1 MMDSAVIIILLR
13 RCDLRIL
20 DLPGLMLL
28 NIRSAWFNA
37 LNGKSTI

>member
-1 MMDSAVIIILLR
+1 MLDSAVIIILLR

-28 NIRSAWFNA
+28 MVNQPYEVWCWWIIA
-37 LNGKSTI
+37 